1 MMRAMGCEM
10 VIDPAFQRTL
20 PSPTARPRELP
31 VLRRTPFVRQ
41 HLAREVRGT
50 PFD

>member
-1 MMRAMGCEM
+1 MGCEM

-20 PSPTARPRELP
+20 PSVTPRPSALP
-31 VLRRTPFVRQ
+31 ALRRNPFSRQ
-41 HLAREVRGT
+41 FEARAVKGT